1 MLAALE
7 RGRAVGA
14 QRGVAEV
21 EDMLPLVAEEHR
33 GGELGLHAILAG
45 TRSHAHALEPDHPG
59 TLRAALGARPRAA
72 PELPAL
78 ALEQRLAVLQL
89 LDLADEAVGSSP
101 EAGGGKRARDRGPF
115 LPRCLPLV
123 HAV

>member
-72 PELPAL
+72 PEPPAL
-78 ALEQRLAVLQL
+78 ALDPRLAGLQR
-89 LDLADEAVGSSP
+89 LDLADEAVVAAP
-101 EAGGGKRARDRGPF
+101 AVRGEK
-115 LPRCLPLV
+115 PLRHV
-123 HAV
+123 VP